1 MPSAE
6 RARRDTYL
14 GVAALLLAVGC
25 LIGLSGWPKVVGFAL
40 AAAGFLGPVR
50 RRRKLLRIAALAL
63 AVGLAWLYTVRT
75 LQAFGLFGDAFGE
88 GRMSLGHALAILFYL
103 PTFVGVVLAFWAFA
117 PRHDHERRERWLGWG
132 ASAVAAGGVVAF
144 LYYAL
149 PWEIT
154 DGIIPSDWARA
165 VRLGDLFFWTLAL
178 STAAWAFFR
187 SAGEAASPARSRVAR
202 RDGLLALASV
212 WLALSYGC
220 TLVEVFPAYFSG
232 IGEDMVFYFDFTMV
246 LRALGELA
254 VILGAV
260 FAAVAFGRSR
270 RSLTDLCASLPGAA
284 PTSD

>member
-1 MPSAE
+1 MLGLGIALAIIADAVLVRFTLLPAIMTYLGRANWWWPRSEWTKKLGGGRRHGAEAAPPTTRMRSAE
-6 RARRDTYL
+6 R
-14 GVAALLLAVGC
+14 
-25 LIGLSGWPKVVGFAL
+25 
-40 AAAGFLGPVR
+40 
-50 RRRKLLRIAALAL
+50 
-63 AVGLAWLYTVRT
+63 
-75 LQAFGLFGDAFGE
+75 
-88 GRMSLGHALAILFYL
+88 
-103 PTFVGVVLAFWAFA
+103 
-117 PRHDHERRERWLGWG
+117 
-132 ASAVAAGGVVAF
+132 AF

-154 DGIIPSDWARA
+154 DGIIPFDWTRA

-178 STAAWAFFR
+178 GTAAWAFFR
-187 SAGEAASPARSRVAR
+187 SAGEAASPAHSRFAR

-220 TLVEVFPAYFSG
+220 TLVEVFSVYFSG

-246 LRALGELA
+246 LRALGEVA

-284 PTSD
+284 PDPD